1 MSLPTLAPAS
11 AAAVAPSGYRLEK
24 VTLQFLDRAYSIE
37 ISSYPED
44 EAATREK
51 LDLRIRKASS
61 FFYGAFRVGSSEEIS
76 LVGFVCGTLVASET
90 LTEEAMAKH
99 DPAGTTLCI
108 HSIVVEE
115 SLRRRGLATWMLQEY
130 LQRVAS
136 ETKTERVLLIC
147 KENLVGFY
155 ESCGFGFIGPS
166 AVVHGQ
172 TPGVD
177 MGLAIKKEI

>member
-1 MSLPTLAPAS
+1 MPSPTQGAT
-11 AAAVAPSGYRLEK
+11 AVAPSGYRPEK
-24 VTLQFLDRAYSIE
+24 VTLQFLDRAYAIE

-51 LDLRIRKASS
+51 LDLRIRKAPE
-61 FFYGAFRVGSSEEIS
+61 FFYGAFRVGSSEADS
-76 LVGFVCGTLVASET
+76 LVGFVCGTLVSSET

-99 DPAGTTLCI
+99 DPDGTTLCI

-130 LQRVAS
+130 LQRMAS

-155 ESCGFGFIGPS
+155 ESCGFGLIGPS

-172 TPGVD
+172 TPWVD